1 MLEVILHSISSLS
14 PVWIYAILML
24 IPLVENIFPPS
35 PSDTIIIVCASLIP
49 LGSIHFIP
57 AIIVTTIGSE
67 TGFMILYYL
76 GSQVD
81 KKVVH
86 SGKYKF
92 LSKEG
97 VEKTEQWY
105 AKYGCGILAV
115 NRFLPGIRPALAFF
129 AGMSEI
135 KINTAILYS
144 TLSAILWNGMML
156 YLGIVFG
163 ANVERID
170 KFLINYSKIAIII
183 LGGSAA
189 LFAVYYLYQKNRLK
203 KIEN

>member
-57 AIIVTTIGSE
+57 AIILTTIGSE

-86 SGKYKF
+86 SGKYRF

-97 VEKTEQWY
+97 VERTEEWY

-115 NRFLPGIRPALAFF
+115 NRFLPGIRPVLAFF